1 MATAELAVAT
11 PAVVIVL
18 TVALLTFRLAVDELR
33 CIDAARAGARAAA
46 RGDPD
51 SEVTSTVRRM
61 APAASQV
68 RIAVGSDTVSV
79 WVAAPGRFSGILPGT
94 MRPSATATAARE
106 IGGGP

>member
-46 RGDPD
+46 RGDPG

-68 RIAVGSDTVSV
+68 RIVVGRDTVSV
-79 WVAAPGRFSGILPGT
+79 WVEAPGRFSGILPET